1 MSREELASALIERE
15 GRGETPFGLYVLTAD
30 DPAADL
36 ARLVEQEVFG
46 EFFGNTPDMLAEE
59 YGPYDGASLYFCVL
73 DHLRRRPAGMIRM
86 ILPSPAGFKSLD
98 DLERAWDQPAG
109 EVLARTGLTI
119 DESSLWDIAT
129 LAVDAEYRGAA
140 TAGLVS
146 LALYQGVNVLGA
158 KVDLGH
164 AVAIFDLV
172 VLDLVQKNFHR
183 PFSTFAGI
191 EPRRYLDSP
200 SSLPVWCDVR
210 EYGARLAMLDADMYE
225 LLIAGVGMEAVI
237 SAPDW
242 GLDAAIDERWFHTA

>member
-1 MSREELASALIERE
+1 MALDDLAQHLVERE
-15 GRGETPFGLYVLTAD
+15 GRGDTPFGLYVCTAD
-30 DPAADL
+30 DPAAEL
-36 ARLVEQEVFG
+36 ARSVERDVFD

-59 YGPYDGASLYFCVL
+59 YGPYEGASLFFCVV
-73 DHLRRRPAGMIRM
+73 DHLRLTPAGMIRM
-86 ILPSPAGFKSLD
+86 LLPSAAGSKSLN
-98 DLERAWDQPAG
+98 DLERVWGEPAA
-109 EVLARTGLTI
+109 EVLARTGLEV

-129 LAVDAEYRGAA
+129 LAVARDYRGAA
-140 TAGLVS
+140 TSGLVS
-146 LALYQGVNVLGA
+146 LALYQGVNVLAA
-158 KVDLGH
+158 KVDLAH

-172 VLDLVQKNFHR
+172 VLDLVQSNFHR

-237 SAPDW
+237 SAPPW
-242 GLDAAIDERWFHTA
+242 GLDRELDERWFRTA